1 MTGDRE
7 LNGRRALVTGGTKGI
22 GEAVVAAFRDAGA
35 RVLITARS
43 RPELLAQ
50 PDLSLM
56 VKKLVFSRGGTGFEP
71 ATPTS
76 RTNRRLAEI
85 DSMAHYANFGV
96 RVEN

>member
-7 LNGRRALVTGGTKGI
+7 LNGRRALVTGGTKGT

-56 VKKLVFSRGGTGFEP
+56 VKKLVFSRGDRIRTCDSYVPNEP
-71 ATPTS
+71 SPC
-76 RTNRRLAEI
+76 
-85 DSMAHYANFGV
+85 
-96 RVEN
+96 